1 MMIVWGR
8 NPPLFFKEKIMIDFS
23 LQINQ
28 MLIEH
33 EGFEHKVY
41 TCSAGK
47 PTIGVGRNL
56 EDKGLSTD
64 EIYYLLENDI
74 NYFELELKE
83 KLCWFKNLTINRQ
96 DVLVDMAFN
105 LGISGLLKFKNT
117 LRLIEEGNYELAAKE
132 MLKSKWATQVKNRAK
147 HLSIMMAKDCSFEK
161 AKELI

>member
-1 MMIVWGR
+1 
-8 NPPLFFKEKIMIDFS
+8 MIDFN

-33 EGFEHKVY
+33 EGFKNKLY
-41 TCSAGK
+41 ICPAGK

-56 EDKGLSTD
+56 EDKGLST
-64 EIYYLLENDI
+64 EEVYYLLENDI
-74 NYFELELKE
+74 SYTEADLRK

-105 LGISGLLKFKNT
+105 LGISGLLKFKKT
-117 LRLIEEGNYELAAKE
+117 LKLIEEGNYKLAAKE

-147 HLSIMMAKDCSFEK
+147 HLSLMMEKDCSFEE